1 MMFQKS
7 LMLFGVLL
15 AFALPACD
23 APAKE
28 GGIDG
33 DVLSTPAMDEG
44 TSEGDAGMA
53 EEPAPTSD
61 LPPPPRDVFHDASCD
76 FEDWIG
82 KPVDEA
88 ALKETGRPYRIIK
101 PGDPVTMDY
110 NQERINVEH
119 ENGTV
124 VRVNCG

>member
-1 MMFQKS
+1 MTFQKS
-7 LMLFGVLL
+7 LMVFGALL

-28 GGIDG
+28 EGIDG
-33 DVLSTPAMDEG
+33 DVLSSPAMDEG
-44 TSEGDAGMA
+44 ASEGGAGMA
-53 EEPAPTSD
+53 EEAAPTSD

-88 ALKETGRPYRIIK
+88 ALRETGRPYRILK
-101 PGDPVTMDY
+101 PGDMMTMDH
-110 NQERINVEH
+110 NPDRINVEH
-119 ENGTV
+119 DNGAV
-124 VRVNCG
+124 IRVFCG